1 MNCNEAIY
9 MDISI
14 RFCSP
19 GLQGFLKSFR
29 RAGYDGLRPSCGRG
43 GGQAAVSSKADWK
56 VNSIERW
63 KDHKGSPGEGWQS
76 ISGRYYFQLTTGCGQ
91 KCSNPHCASSST
103 PVPPNE
109 AAAKALHLF
118 KVHLSLALTCQ
129 DALVDMSNYSPFS
142 RSELLCVRDERTRL
156 WMWLRGWY
164 RSNSSIKRK
173 TGAISMFLKVPEGA
187 SPAAIGAL
195 TVSGPST
202 SSPCSPRVKGKLVWW
217 RP

>member
-1 MNCNEAIY
+1 M
-9 MDISI
+9 SI
-14 RFCSP
+14 RFSSQ

-63 KDHKGSPGEGWQS
+63 EDHKGLPGENWQG

-118 KVHLSLALTCQ
+118 KVHLSSASTCH
-129 DALVDMSNYSPFS
+129 DALVNLSNYSLFS
-142 RSELLCVRDERTRL
+142 QIRAPLCQRREDEA
-156 WMWLRGWY
+156 MDV
-164 RSNSSIKRK
+164 
-173 TGAISMFLKVPEGA
+173 AEGV
-187 SPAAIGAL
+187 IQI
-195 TVSGPST
+195 
-202 SSPCSPRVKGKLVWW
+202 
-217 RP
+217 